1 MGITSL
7 YSYTGSLVLIWQ
19 SQAGP
24 GTLQVG
30 AMGHAIAEQGQVLL
44 CLTFF
49 VMVFSAGSFPF
60 LLASSDLRNKTK
72 CLVLNPT
79 LQKIINQT
87 HYTQTRKAGASGTPS

>member
-60 LLASSDLRNKTK
+60 QMTSVET
-72 CLVLNPT
+72 VE
-79 LQKIINQT
+79 
-87 HYTQTRKAGASGTPS
+87 